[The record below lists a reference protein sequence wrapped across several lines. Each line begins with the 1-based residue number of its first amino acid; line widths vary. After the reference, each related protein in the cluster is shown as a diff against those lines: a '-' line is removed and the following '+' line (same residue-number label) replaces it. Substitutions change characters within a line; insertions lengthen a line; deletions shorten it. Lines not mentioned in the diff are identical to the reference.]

1 MAKSG
6 PKEQTW
12 TTAERFVLFAVNEWI
27 VNGFRQLVDKFR
39 DALDWYTEALLDRR
53 RDYQEPKRMMRIM
66 RVNQRSWLR
75 WKWGAQR
82 ECEGSWRVSDRWRK
96 KALEERA
103 GRWAAKYFLW
113 QITWGWWV
121 VLGVSGGN
129 KWTGFQVRCVRRFRT
144 VNIAAT
150 TIWERTVGAWHSPH
164 ILFPDKRS
172 GKDCSNGGT
181 PSRARGRSQLSISTW
196 GFKTQKQKHDKKQII
211 RQSTAPQE
219 KRLRRQVKVNR
230 AEFKQTRIF

>member
-6 PKEQTW
+6 PKEQTR
-12 TTAERFVLFAVNEWI
+12 TTAERFVLFAVKEWI
-27 VNGFRQLVDKFR
+27 VNGFSGQIQRHFGLVHGSSVRQK
-39 DALDWYTEALLDRR
+39 T
-53 RDYQEPKRMMRIM
+53 RDYQEPERMMRIM
-66 RVNQRSWLR
+66 RVNQRSWLH
-75 WKWGAQR
+75 WKWGEAQR

-113 QITWGWWV
+113 QTTWGWWV

-150 TIWERTVGAWHSPH
+150 TIWERTVGTSS
-164 ILFPDKRS
+164 L
-172 GKDCSNGGT
+172 T
-181 PSRARGRSQLSISTW
+181 
-196 GFKTQKQKHDKKQII
+196 
-211 RQSTAPQE
+211 QSTHIIS
-219 KRLRRQVKVNR
+219 R
-230 AEFKQTRIF
+230 